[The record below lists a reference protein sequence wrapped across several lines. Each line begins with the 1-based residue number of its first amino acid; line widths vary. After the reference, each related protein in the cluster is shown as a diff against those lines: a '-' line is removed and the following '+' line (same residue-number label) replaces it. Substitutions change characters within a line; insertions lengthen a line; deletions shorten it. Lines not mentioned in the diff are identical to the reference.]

1 MPRHGRIGAT
11 MKWLAGAALAI
22 ALSLGASPACALG
35 PHEVVLVIND
45 ASLDSILLGQV
56 YQRLR
61 SIPPSNVVRV
71 SIPTNVYDGVS
82 TDISP
87 DDFARHIW
95 LPVTAA
101 ITEAGIAPQAL
112 ALVYSCG
119 FPTRVTTQ
127 PPMSLTGLT
136 FTRNRIPDSELIAS
150 GRYVSEL
157 FAGPSSAVGSPEPS
171 ATFDLMRNR
180 LLEAMPLPSMM
191 LAFTGARGITV
202 MEAVTALER
211 SAASDHTAPDGT
223 VYFAVNDDV
232 RSTCRH
238 WQYQG
243 AATALKSRY
252 NVRAVVSTNLPA
264 ASDFP
269 LIGFMTGSRTVPGDR
284 LTLAP
289 GAFADNLT
297 SFGAAFHQAAH
308 MKATTWLKAGAAF
321 SAGTVD
327 EPYAIW
333 AKFPSASI
341 FLHALAGCTAIES
354 FYQSVLSP
362 LQILPVGDPLAKPW
376 APRIEPVV
384 DPVAEPLVGIVELK
398 AEVKNEDPAVFLR
411 FNWLVDGKLAGSGRS
426 FVWNTRTAADG
437 PHVVRVVVRRQL
449 ESVRH
454 QGFADI
460 RVEVANGGVE

>member
-1 MPRHGRIGAT
+1 MPLNGRTSASP
-11 MKWLAGAALAI
+11 KRLARAALAT
-22 ALSLGASPACALG
+22 ALVLAAAVVRALG
-35 PHEVVLVIND
+35 PHEVVLVVND

-87 DDFARHIW
+87 EDFARHIW

-101 ITEAGIAPQAL
+101 IAEAGIAPQVL
-112 ALVYSCG
+112 AVAYSCG
-119 FPTRVTTQ
+119 FPTRVTTT
-127 PPMSLTGLT
+127 PPISLTGLT
-136 FTRNRIPDSELIAS
+136 FTRNRIPEGESITS

-157 FAGPSSAVGSPEPS
+157 FAGPSSAGAAVEPS
-171 ATFDLMRNR
+171 ATFDQMRNR
-180 LLEAMPLPSMM
+180 LLEAMPLPAMM
-191 LAFTGARGITV
+191 LAFTGERGIAV
-202 MEAVTALER
+202 SEAIAALER
-211 SAASDHTAPDGT
+211 AAASDHTSPSGT
-223 VYFAVNDDV
+223 VFFAVNDDV

-238 WQYQG
+238 WQYEG
-243 AATALKSRY
+243 AAAVLRDRY
-252 NVRAVVSTNLPA
+252 GVRAVVSTNLPSA
-264 ASDFP
+264 ADFP
-269 LIGFMTGSRTVPGDR
+269 LIGFMTGSRTVATDK

-308 MKATTWLKAGAAF
+308 TKATTWLKDGAAF

-341 FLHALAGCTAIES
+341 FLHSRAGCTSVES

-362 LQILPVGDPLAKPW
+362 LQILPMGDPLAKPW
-376 APRIEPVV
+376 APRIEPVIA
-384 DPVAEPLVGIVELK
+384 PVAGPLAGIVELK
-398 AEVKNEDPAVFLR
+398 AEVKGEDPAVFLR
-411 FNWLVDGKLAGSGRS
+411 FNWLVDGKLAASGRN
-426 FVWNTRTAADG
+426 FVWNTRNVPDG
-437 PHVVRVVVRRQL
+437 AHVVRVVVRRQL

-454 QGFADI
+454 QGFAEI
-460 RVEVANGGVE
+460 RVDVANGDAR